1 MREGVAATTQKIVFD
16 ACLICVV
23 DATFLPYDSFSVRT
37 KVYSRGS
44 CNEIWRFPGIG
55 DHPQKI
61 DQPFSADW
69 I

>member
-44 CNEIWRFPGIG
+44 CNEI
-55 DHPQKI
+55 
-61 DQPFSADW
+61 
-69 I
+69 